1 MLYKNFIHLFN
12 IIFLTVLCS
21 LFSFAYFLFPLFYTG
36 TSHDK
41 HVPPASSDKL
51 HLILPRISVTFPT
64 TKMPAT
70 FSRFIHVKHP
80 GSPARIFRET
90 TV

>member
-1 MLYKNFIHLFN
+1 MIPFPALLLLR
-12 IIFLTVLCS
+12 IFMHFD
-21 LFSFAYFLFPLFYTG
+21 FSFILSFVPG
-36 TSHDK
+36 TSQEK
-41 HVPPASSDKL
+41 HVPPASTDKL

-64 TKMPAT
+64 TKMPTT

>member
-1 MLYKNFIHLFN
+1 MF
-12 IIFLTVLCS
+12 VLC
-21 LFSFAYFLFPLFYTG
+21 FSFSFFTKGASYEEI
-36 TSHDK
+36 
-41 HVPPASSDKL
+41 HVPPASTDKL

-64 TKMPAT
+64 AKTPT
-70 FSRFIHVKHP
+70 SYSRFIHVKHP